1 MDFELLAENLVQLER
16 RCKASWENLK
26 VLSKHETKSALKNK
40 MADFLKDCTQRILI
54 LKVVHRRVVNRS
66 AWRPALGPSRSCRG
80 GAEAHVCWR
89 VWNVSYGAM
98 TKGVEKAGRQ
108 ERRLPVAVLVV
119 C

>member
-80 GAEAHVCWR
+80 GGGSRLLA
-89 VWNVSYGAM
+89 SL
-98 TKGVEKAGRQ
+98 
-108 ERRLPVAVLVV
+108 ERFLRGHDERS
-119 C
+119 